1 MLLCGGA
8 ARRFGG
14 EKLLAGT
21 PPIVE
26 RAALNLRGAVARV
39 VAVVPPGAAKLA
51 AVLEA
56 SGCEV
61 LATDRTSRG
70 MGATLAAAVDAT
82 ARADGWIVAL
92 GDMPAIRP
100 ETIARIAEALAEGAS
115 IAAPFDASGRRGH
128 PVGFSKALRG
138 ELLALDGDVGARP
151 VLERHGN
158 DLRRIVVDDAG
169 IFVDIDTPN
178 DLENWGRT
186 PIPR

>member
-1 MLLCGGA
+1 MLCGGA

-14 EKLLAGT
+14 DKLLAGT

-26 RAALNLRGAVARV
+26 RAALNLFGGVARI
-39 VAVVPPGAAKLA
+39 VAVVPPGAPKLA
-51 AVLEA
+51 STLESA
-56 SGCEV
+56 GCEV

-70 MGATLAAAVDAT
+70 MGASLAAAIEAT

-100 ETIARIAEALAEGAS
+100 STIARVVEAIAAGAA
-115 IAAPFDASGRRGH
+115 IAAPFDAAGRRGH

-151 VLERHGN
+151 LLERHGN
-158 DLRRIVVDDAG
+158 DLGRVVVDDPG
-169 IFVDIDTPN
+169 IFIDIDTAD
-178 DLENWGRT
+178 DLKNWGQT